1 MASTGFI
8 NGTIMGLYVEGVL
21 TSFSTNC
28 SMDASMDTREVTN
41 KQSGGNAEFR
51 EGKKTTTYSGDFV
64 HAPDAVVGFE
74 ELFAYWQARTMVTVR
89 MSTEV
94 SGDKFYEG
102 EAYITSLNLTAPM
115 EDNIT
120 YTMSLQVTAS
130 NTLKTQT

>member
-74 ELFAYWQARTMVTVR
+74 ELFAYWQNRTMVTVR